1 MEPATAC
8 PTVHKTS
15 SAVWDVP
22 SPVAVN
28 STFTVKVGVLC
39 SASCGLA
46 ARHVAIQDETGCIIG
61 EGILSAAPWVGTRA
75 LYWRVVE
82 LTAPGTEGLVSR
94 ALTLILAVT
103 NDPPSGN
110 ASSDETSHEPRHEP
124 ATVTFSFRTDR
135 PPEHRV
141 AVTVMRHDT
150 GEPIEDVEV
159 RLGLYTASTGSNG
172 RAEMEL
178 PEGRVE
184 LTIRKDGF
192 AAPPLTLEVT
202 KSLSIDVRAT
212 SVPTR
217 AEMDE
222 KLLADYP
229 WG

>member
-46 ARHVAIQDETGCIIG
+46 TRHVAIQD
-61 EGILSAAPWVGTRA
+61 
-75 LYWRVVE
+75 
-82 LTAPGTEGLVSR
+82 
-94 ALTLILAVT
+94 
-103 NDPPSGN
+103 
-110 ASSDETSHEPRHEP
+110 
-124 ATVTFSFRTDR
+124 
-135 PPEHRV
+135 
-141 AVTVMRHDT
+141 DT
-150 GEPIEDVEV
+150 GEPLEGVEV
-159 RLGLYTASTGSNG
+159 RLGLYTASTGLNG
-172 RAEMEL
+172 RAEVEL

-202 KSLSIDVRAT
+202 KSLSTDVRAT